1 MTDMEYMSRVYCA
14 TWNLDNDNGDLYIQ
28 GIQEALHT
36 LSEREQLALELRY
49 REGMT
54 YKMVGQ
60 NIGGVCTERAR
71 YIIQMAMRKLRH
83 LSPSICMSVSQIV
96 EKCDN
101 LRSMLKEKNAVI
113 DEQKKTIMD
122 QKAKIEE
129 QNAMMEAM
137 KNENRK
143 PVSSLQ
149 NLMKETQRKDVSIA
163 KKDFESTPFN
173 IVEIPFSSRTYNALV
188 AEGIFKCGE
197 ICAYTSFNEL
207 SCIPNIGRAA
217 LIDIAQK
224 MYCFGFRNW
233 VNTALIHTKGILRD
247 MIQRE
252 LE

>member
-1 MTDMEYMSRVYCA
+1 M
-14 TWNLDNDNGDLYIQ
+14 
-28 GIQEALHT
+28 
-36 LSEREQLALELRY
+36 
-49 REGMT
+49 
-54 YKMVGQ
+54 GQ
-60 NIGGVCTERAR
+60 NIGGVCKERAR

-83 LSPSICMSVSQIV
+83 LSPGICMSVSQIV

-113 DEQKKTIMD
+113 DEQKKIIMD

-129 QNAMMEAM
+129 KDAMLEAL

-149 NLMKETQRKDVSIA
+149 NLMKDTQRKDVSIV
-163 KKDFESTPFN
+163 KKTPFN
-173 IVEIPFSSRTYNALV
+173 IVEIPFSPRTYNALV

-207 SCIPNIGRAA
+207 SRIPNIGRAA
-217 LIDIAQK
+217 LIDIAKK
-224 MYCFGFRNW
+224 MYRFGFRNW